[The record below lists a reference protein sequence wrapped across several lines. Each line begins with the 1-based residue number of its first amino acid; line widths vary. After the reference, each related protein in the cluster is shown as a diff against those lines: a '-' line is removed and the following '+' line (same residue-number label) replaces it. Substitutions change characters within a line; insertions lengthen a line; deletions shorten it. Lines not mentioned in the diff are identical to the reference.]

1 MRPNNLG
8 LFITKLVG
16 TLVVPLIAG
25 AILLFVLQRTGNIDG
40 TPVIVGI
47 TVALFAGGVL
57 LGVVHFVLLMRN
69 I

>member
-8 LFITKLVG
+8 LFVTKLVG

-25 AILLFVLQRTGNIDG
+25 AILLIVLQRNSNVDG

-47 TVALFAGGVL
+47 TVALAAGGVL
-57 LGVVHFVLLMRN
+57 LGAVHFVLMLRKM
-69 I
+69 